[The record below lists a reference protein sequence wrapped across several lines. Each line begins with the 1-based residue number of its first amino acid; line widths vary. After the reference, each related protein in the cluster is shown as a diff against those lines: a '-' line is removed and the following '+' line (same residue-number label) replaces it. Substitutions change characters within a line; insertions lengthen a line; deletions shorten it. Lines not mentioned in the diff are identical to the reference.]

1 MNDLFNDEIE
11 DALAAVE
18 SPFTHIG
25 DIKANMH
32 TRPLKSGFRELEK
45 FEILRAGEPD
55 LVILGARP
63 GNGKT
68 AFLVQTLKYVA
79 QHEGTAIMFSLEMSK
94 EQLKRRILADESNTD
109 IKKLQHLSDDRI
121 GIVDKRLHDTTPFLV
136 DDTKGLDIN
145 NLRARVL
152 AYRKKHPIAIVGV
165 DYLQIVRTSTG
176 RSKREEILEVT
187 EGLKQLA
194 NDVGCPVL
202 AVAQMSREI
211 EKRQQMSRGAKPVM
225 SDLQEC
231 GGIEN
236 WADQIAFLDAAWR
249 RDPARAGEVD
259 FFVEKNRHGNT
270 GRFVLLFEGAQTRF
284 KDFEGGL

>member
-1 MNDLFNDEIE
+1 MSDLFDDEIDE
-11 DALAAVE
+11 KLAQAE
-18 SPFTHIG
+18 APFTHIG
-25 DIKANMH
+25 DIVANMH
-32 TRPLKSGFRELEK
+32 TRPLNSGFRELEK
-45 FEILRAGEPD
+45 FEILRHAEPD

-68 AFLVQTLKYVA
+68 AFLVQTLKHIA
-79 QHEGTAIMFSLEMSK
+79 QNEGTAIMFSLEMSK
-94 EQLKRRILADESNTD
+94 EQLKKRILADESNTD
-109 IKKLQHLSDDRI
+109 IKKLHNLSQDKI
-121 GIVDKRLHDTTPFLV
+121 GIVDGRLKSGTPFLV

-152 AYRKKHPIAIVGV
+152 AYRKRHPISIVGV

-194 NDVGCPVL
+194 NDIGCPVL

-211 EKRQQMSRGAKPVM
+211 EKRQQMSKAAKPVM

-249 RDPARAGEVD
+249 RDPARAREVD
-259 FFVEKNRHGNT
+259 FYVEKNRHGNT
-270 GRFVLLFEGAQTRF
+270 GRFVLEFLGEQTKF
-284 KDFEGGL
+284 KDFEPGL

>member
-1 MNDLFNDEIE
+1 MSDIFNDDIDEK
-11 DALAAVE
+11 LAAAE
-18 SPFTHIG
+18 APFTHIA
-25 DIKANMH
+25 DIKANMT
-32 TRPLKSGFRELEK
+32 TRPLKSGFKDLEK

-68 AFLVQTLKYVA
+68 AFLVQALKHVA

-94 EQLKRRILADESNTD
+94 EQLKRRVLADESNTD
-109 IKKLQHLSDDRI
+109 IKKLQHLSEDRI
-121 GIVDKRLHDTTPFLV
+121 GAVDKRLLSTTPFFV

-152 AYRKKHPIAIVGV
+152 AYRKTHKVAIVGV

-194 NDVGCPVL
+194 NDINCPIL

-211 EKRQQMSRGAKPVM
+211 EKRQQMSKTAKPVM

-236 WADQIAFLDAAWR
+236 WADQIGFLDAAWR
-249 RDPARAGEVD
+249 RDPARANEVD
-259 FFVEKNRHGNT
+259 FFVEKNRHGMT
-270 GRFVLLFEGAQTRF
+270 GKFTLLFDGAQTRF
-284 KDFEGGL
+284 SDFQGGL